1 MTQRLRRITFHV
13 SFLLDLCKEGSGLRC
28 MNGIPEDAQVEG
40 IALEEDGVSLTV
52 SSETFAPVEEGEHI
66 PRTEPT
72 FVSHD

>member
-1 MTQRLRRITFHV
+1 MTRRLRRITFHA

-40 IALEEDGVSLTV
+40 IALEEDGVTV
-52 SSETFAPVEEGEHI
+52 TISSESFAPVDEGKRI